1 LIGAD
6 PKDIIFT
13 SGATETNNMAIKG
26 VARFHKDKK
35 KHIITT
41 QTVCLSRF
49 LFSMRLMVYFCTG
62 AQMCSGFMS
71 KTAGGGV

>member
-1 LIGAD
+1 
-6 PKDIIFT
+6 
-13 SGATETNNMAIKG
+13 MAIKG